1 MQSIFLKAEELKNQQ
16 KRGAVCIVVDTTGST
31 PRKHGSKMV
40 VFDDGTIYGSIGG
53 GSVEKEVAE
62 KALSLIAGG
71 IPAKLT
77 FNLEDDLGMHC
88 GGTMEVYIEPIIPS
102 QKLLIFGGG
111 HIGKAIALFAK
122 ELDFS
127 IHIIDPRPGIF
138 TEEMLRDH
146 HCINEDYF
154 KAIEEFPFDEN
165 TYCVIVT
172 PKHLFDEEILG
183 KIARKP
189 HAYVGMLGSSR
200 KVAMARQRF
209 LDEKV
214 LTKEEL
220 DAVDMPIGIKF
231 RVQTPQEIA
240 VSILAKLIDVR
251 NSMTNSNS

>member
-1 MQSIFLKAEELKNQQ
+1 
-16 KRGAVCIVVDTTGST
+16 
-31 PRKHGSKMV
+31 
-40 VFDDGTIYGSIGG
+40 
-53 GSVEKEVAE
+53 
-62 KALSLIAGG
+62 
-71 IPAKLT
+71 
-77 FNLEDDLGMHC
+77 
-88 GGTMEVYIEPIIPS
+88 MEVYIEPINPS
-102 QKLLIFGGG
+102 QKLLIFGAG
-111 HIGKAIALFAK
+111 HIGKAISLFAK

-127 IHIIDPRPGIF
+127 IYIVDPRENIF

-154 KAIEEFPFDEN
+154 KAIDEFPFDEN
-165 TYCVIVT
+165 TYSVIVT

-189 HAYVGMLGSSR
+189 HAYLGMLGSSR
-200 KVAMARQRF
+200 KVEMARQRF
-209 LDEKV
+209 LAEKV

-251 NSMTNSNS
+251 NSRTNSNS